1 MSDSHDYLVKN
12 CDSIANEI
20 ELCADNMFYITNDD
34 GEEENYFGENYNL
47 DLVYRV
53 GFGLIGVRIM
63 VACGG
68 PNIWVDT
75 MERAVCGYW
84 GSDEYKAYLTYD
96 TCDKI
101 VSLIEELYEDRFVL

>member
-12 CDSIANEI
+12 CDYIANEI

-34 GEEENYFGENYNL
+34 GEEENYFDENYNL

-53 GFGLIGVRIM
+53 GCGLIGVRIM

-75 MERAVCGYW
+75 MEGAVCGYW
-84 GSDEYKAYLTYD
+84 GCDEYKAYLTTD
-96 TCDKI
+96 TCDNI
-101 VSLIEELYEDRFVL
+101 VSLFEEWYADRFVL